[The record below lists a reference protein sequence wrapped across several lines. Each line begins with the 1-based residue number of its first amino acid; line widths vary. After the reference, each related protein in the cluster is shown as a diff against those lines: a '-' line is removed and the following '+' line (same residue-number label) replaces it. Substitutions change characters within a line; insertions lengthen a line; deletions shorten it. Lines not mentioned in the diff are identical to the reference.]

1 MSSVTVTGSNN
12 TSNLVISSTDSS
24 IVLNDTESVD
34 DVDASNNPTNDA
46 AISDLTDEVA
56 ALQAI
61 NTEQNATLASL
72 TTSVSTLT
80 TSVSTIPALTTS
92 VSTIPAVSNKVNDL
106 IVNQFDY
113 RVASQLQYEW
123 NHYTYFTNR
132 INELSNNTLTDASI
146 SAITESM
153 KSFYNGPVD
162 NNYTKIMFLY
172 FGDASTNE
180 VAFSMES
187 DFSANFIKVGRSNV
201 WVNYMR
207 FYRSKT
213 FAYAFTINNNTL
225 KNTLDP
231 YNTRISEGGDTN
243 MYVSVFLNNYS
254 PKEFQVIR
262 EDFGNDFSS
271 NLILPTHNNDVD
283 LSGQVRD
290 AQARV
295 IKTWNLDIS
304 AAKTDILIIT
314 DSEQYTDFRS
324 NMDRD
329 LAFNPDNFTYAADT
343 CANIIG
349 LPARSPIGSYQ
360 DVIVYLQKTGKIN
373 TNFIVIG
380 IPSFINGLDW
390 NKRTYDV
397 WSRIGNI
404 ARNPP
409 NILNPKYEKYIMEDV
424 VGAQITALGTKFN
437 RAYLTGGSTF
447 GTAGLLLMNNYKHI
461 IKGGYFTSP
470 ADFRFREV
478 DPNKT
483 LISQL
488 SGNILADF
496 KNFSQGII
504 TGNPNKFTDL
514 TSDHR
519 IFTTVV
525 SYETEPTVS
534 TITVRTLIDA
544 MRMLMNKTNA
554 SVQTRVVEG
563 SHKSG
568 NVSLYFP
575 EAMEYIYKPI
585 V

>member
-24 IVLNDTESVD
+24 ILLNDTESVD

-72 TTSVSTLT
+72 TTSVSAIPALT
-80 TSVSTIPALTTS
+80 TSVSALTTS

-162 NNYTKIMFLY
+162 NHYTKIMFLY
-172 FGDASTNE
+172 FGDASTNQ

-231 YNTRISEGGDTN
+231 YNTRLSEVGDTN

-262 EDFGNDFSS
+262 EDFGSDFSS

-283 LSGQVRD
+283 LSGQVNVN
-290 AQARV
+290 ARV
-295 IKTWNLDIS
+295 IKTWNLDIG
-304 AAKTDILIIT
+304 AAKTDILIVT

-329 LAFNPDNFTYAADT
+329 LAFNPANFTYAADT

-349 LPARSPIGSYQ
+349 LPARSPLGSYQ

-380 IPSFINGLDW
+380 IPSFINGLDSTTRGSDIFSQ
-390 NKRTYDV
+390 KDGIYRD
-397 WSRIGNI
+397 
-404 ARNPP
+404 PP

-447 GTAGLLLMNNYKHI
+447 GAVGLLLMNNYKHI
-461 IKGGYFTSP
+461 IKGGYFTSFT
-470 ADFRFREV
+470 AFYFDQTG
-478 DPNKT
+478 KT
-483 LISQL
+483 LISEL
-488 SGNILADF
+488 SGNILANF

-519 IFTTVV
+519 IFSTVA
-525 SYETEPTVS
+525 SYEAGHTFS
-534 TITVRTLIDA
+534 TIGTRTLIDT
-544 MRMLMNKTNA
+544 MRMLMNKTIA
-554 SVQTRVVEG
+554 SVQTRVIEG
-563 SHKSG
+563 SHKCG

-575 EAMEYIYKPI
+575 EAMEYIYKPF